1 MGIVPGDPCR
11 PQHKVENQCQNEGL
25 HLALL
30 SKGRAAMQ
38 TIHHRCGI
46 QQHKGEREMISKRLF
61 RITGGLYSKTDDP
74 EKSLT
79 LF

>member
-1 MGIVPGDPCR
+1 
-11 PQHKVENQCQNEGL
+11 
-25 HLALL
+25 
-30 SKGRAAMQ
+30 MQ